1 LQVVRKYARDPR
13 AVLEK
18 ALSLPG
24 FSHSRSLASFHAD
37 VHAGNLMI
45 LEDGRIGFLDFGI
58 VGRFSPKVFE
68 SLWMLVQGVGE
79 KDYRMIARSLIGL
92 DATGGGGQKVEEE
105 KFAAELRCGIRA
117 GEQFR

>member
-1 LQVVRKYARDPR
+1 MVLPR
-13 AVLEK
+13 ISDAY
-18 ALSLPG
+18 SLG
-24 FSHSRSLASFHAD
+24 FFHAD

-92 DATGGGGQKVEEE
+92 DATGGGGQKVEE
-105 KFAAELRCGIRA
+105 
-117 GEQFR
+117 